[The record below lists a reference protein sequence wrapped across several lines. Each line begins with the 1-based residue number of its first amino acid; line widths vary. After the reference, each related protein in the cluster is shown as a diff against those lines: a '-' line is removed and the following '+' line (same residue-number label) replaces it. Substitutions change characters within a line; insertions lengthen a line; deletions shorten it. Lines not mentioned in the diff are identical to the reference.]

1 MNWSR
6 RHLLK
11 NAAVAG
17 VASPLL
23 GWGRANAAPA
33 KGGRL
38 VIAVSSE
45 PAVLTSA
52 ITSAGPTQYVSSK
65 IFDGLLRYD
74 SKFIARPQLAQS
86 WDVSPDGLRITFKLR
101 PGVLWH
107 DGKPFTSAD
116 VAFSVLSIWKKFH
129 SRGRSTFA
137 NVIAVDTPDPLTVIW
152 RLSSPAPYILSA
164 LGSPESQIVPKHLYE
179 TGDVLTNP
187 RNIAPIGTG
196 PFRFVEW
203 KRGQYIALAR
213 NPTYWD
219 KGKPHLDQ
227 VIFRLLPDGSGAMT
241 ALETGEVQLI
251 VDPLLSDVAR
261 IKRIPGVTQ
270 TLSTGFTGGLAAFEF
285 NLDRPALRDVRV
297 RQAFAH
303 AIDRN
308 FLVKNIWY
316 GYGKVAD
323 SPIPS
328 ALEAFHAGGLPA
340 YAFDLGKA
348 AQLLDAAGLKPG
360 RDGVRLSVTHDYLP
374 IGQNYRRSAEYIRTS
389 LAKIGVRLNLRAQD
403 YPAFVRRVYT
413 ARDFDTVQ
421 YAASAGPDPAIGTQR
436 FYWSKNFQ
444 PGVAFSNGA
453 HYRNSQVD
461 QLLETAQAEID
472 PAKRREQYVRFQQ
485 IVQADL
491 PKIPLVAI
499 DQVYLSRGVQ
509 SYFVDAY
516 GIMGNFA
523 DAFLVSA

>member
-1 MNWSR
+1 MLWSR
-6 RHLLK
+6 RNLLQS
-11 NAAVAG
+11 AAVSGAVG
-17 VASPLL
+17 LVPGWSGAS
-23 GWGRANAAPA
+23 AAPA
-33 KGGRL
+33 RGGRL
-38 VIAVSSE
+38 VIGVASE

-74 SKFIARPQLAQS
+74 SKFNARPQLAQS
-86 WDVSPDGLRITFKLR
+86 WAVSPDGLRITFKLR

-116 VAFSVLSIWKKFH
+116 VAFSVLSVWKKYH

-137 NVIAVDTPDPLTVIW
+137 NVVAVDTPDPLTAVW
-152 RLSSPAPYILSA
+152 RLSSPAPYILRA

-179 TGDVLTNP
+179 KGDVLTNP

-213 NPTYWD
+213 NPAYWD
-219 KGKPHLDQ
+219 KGKPYLDQ
-227 VIFRLLPDGSGAMT
+227 IIFRQLPDGSGAMT
-241 ALETGEVQLI
+241 SLETGEVQLI

-285 NLDRPALRDVRV
+285 NLDRPVFRDVRV

-308 FLVKNIWY
+308 FLLKNIWY
-316 GYGKVAD
+316 GYGEVAD
-323 SPIPS
+323 SPIPA
-328 ALEAFHAGGLPA
+328 ALEEFHAGNLPA
-340 YAFDLGKA
+340 YPFDLKKA
-348 AQLLDAAGLKPG
+348 AQLLDAAGFKPG
-360 RDGVRLSVTHDYLP
+360 RDGIRFSVTHDFLP

-389 LAKIGVRLNLRAQD
+389 LAKIGVRLELRSQD

-453 HYRNSQVD
+453 HYLNPQVD
-461 QLLETAQAEID
+461 SLLEAAQAEID
-472 PAKRREQYVRFQQ
+472 PAKRRAQYVRFQQ
-485 IVQADL
+485 IVQTDL

-499 DQVYLSRGVQ
+499 NQVYLSRGVQ

-523 DAFLVSA
+523 DASLVSA